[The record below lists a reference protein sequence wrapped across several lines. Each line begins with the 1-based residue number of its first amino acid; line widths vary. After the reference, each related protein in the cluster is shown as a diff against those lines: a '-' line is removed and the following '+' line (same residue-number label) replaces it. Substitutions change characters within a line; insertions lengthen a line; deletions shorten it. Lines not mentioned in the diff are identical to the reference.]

1 MINHSAFLTRDCTA
15 QSIPPTEQRVSVLR
29 QGRRNVIKSCP
40 DVFSRRR
47 IRHVLKHD
55 RMQKDRL
62 YLKRYIHFLKPK
74 RSWSLNLNCSEGQR
88 GKTWIYCPLSVHMM
102 FLVHSMPISMWNWL
116 IVRCIFSIQNGPFQ
130 KKSYQ
135 WPHLCITTFPHSLW
149 CRDACSV
156 YNITTRK
163 CRVSVNSL
171 SLFVVRLQKGLTKQP
186 QLFVFSW
193 SSLHLGKHNL
203 QIVNV

>member
-1 MINHSAFLTRDCTA
+1 M
-15 QSIPPTEQRVSVLR
+15 QPIPPTEQRVSVLR

-74 RSWSLNLNCSEGQR
+74 KVLKSEFELFRKSEREHLDLLPTLCSHDVFGPQYAYFYV
-88 GKTWIYCPLSVHMM
+88 K
-102 FLVHSMPISMWNWL
+102 L
-116 IVRCIFSIQNGPFQ
+116 IDSQMYIFNTKWPFSK

-156 YNITTRK
+156 YNITMRK

-171 SLFVVRLQKGLTKQP
+171 SRFVVRLQKGLTKQP
-186 QLFVFSW
+186 QLFVFS
-193 SSLHLGKHNL
+193 
-203 QIVNV
+203 